1 MSIQTTE
8 SARSAF
14 EKAVADYPD
23 VPFHIIL
30 KLDLLRRGAYLTE
43 EALDA
48 VQNDE
53 YRFGPMRIF
62 YSHGSTNGT
71 DREIPGSILLRD
83 ATTASV
89 SFDEDYREPYRIE
102 RENGAFALYDGDE
115 FVDTIDFTPRP
126 KYYGKKTSRGVPMES
141 IASARA
147 QRLIINTYKHCH
159 LWDTGDQCRY
169 CAFFTDLIR
178 AKQAARED
186 RAAKEVNAEDIY
198 ETVRE
203 VLKEPG
209 RISEIYL
216 TGGMDYS
223 GEVLFENEVNRY
235 IRILQAIGRN
245 FKGRFSSQIMAP
257 AYSREQLRRIY
268 QETGLT
274 SYCPNVEV
282 WDEEIS
288 KHICPGKNRWPG
300 NAEWIR
306 RTIDAVEIFGKGNVY
321 TQVVAGVEMV
331 QPYGFP
337 TVEEALE
344 SNFQACEFFAKHGV
358 VFLSTVWHPHK
369 HASLGERPVPPL
381 DYYVRLVR
389 GLHEI
394 RKSYGLTSDNDDYKH
409 CGNHADSDLE
419 RGD

>member
-1 MSIQTTE
+1 MSNTKN

-14 EKAVADYPD
+14 EKAVSDYPD

-43 EALDA
+43 EALNA
-48 VQNDE
+48 VQNDV

-62 YSHGSTNGT
+62 YSTGGFQKT
-71 DREIPGSILLRD
+71 DKESPGSILLRD
-83 ATTASV
+83 ATTASI
-89 SFDEDYREPYRIE
+89 SFEEAHDNPYRIE
-102 RENGAFALYDGDE
+102 SEEDSFFLYDGDQ
-115 FVDTIDFTPRP
+115 FIDTIDFTPRP
-126 KYYGKKTSRGVPMES
+126 KFYGKKTSRGVPMET
-141 IASARA
+141 IAGARA
-147 QRLIINTYKHCH
+147 QRLIINAYKHCH

-169 CAFFTDLIR
+169 CSFFTDLIK
-178 AKQAARED
+178 AK
-186 RAAKEVNAEDIY
+186 RAAKAERSTNEVDAEDIY

-209 RISEIYL
+209 RISEIYM

-223 GEVLFENEVNRY
+223 GEVMFENEVNRY
-235 IRILQAIGRN
+235 IHILQAIGRN

-257 AYSREQLRRIY
+257 AYNKEQLRRIY
-268 QETGLT
+268 NETGIT

-288 KHICPGKNRWPG
+288 KRICPGKNRWPG
-300 NAEWIR
+300 NSEWIR
-306 RTIDAVEIFGKGNVY
+306 RTLDAVEIFGKGNVY

-331 QPYGFP
+331 QPYGFK
-337 TVEEALE
+337 TADEALE
-344 SNFQACEFFAKHGV
+344 SNFQACEFFAKNGV
-358 VFLSTVWHPHK
+358 IFLSTVWRPHK
-369 HASLGERPVPPL
+369 NASLGMQPAPPL
-381 DYYVRLVR
+381 DYLVRLVR

-394 RKSYGLTSDNDDYKH
+394 RRSYGLTADNDDYKH